1 MAKRM
6 QYCDWCGKELGIY
19 DAAPGEIESC
29 GELECNR
36 NQRDAYR
43 KRKTAEREQAEEDQ
57 YDCYR

>member
-19 DAAPGEIESC
+19 DAAGEIESC

-43 KRKTAEREQAEEDQ
+43 KRKTAAREQAEEDQ
-57 YDCYR
+57 YDYYR

>member
-19 DAAPGEIESC
+19 NAAPGEIESC

-36 NQRDAYR
+36 NQRNSYR
-43 KRKTAEREQAEEDQ
+43 ERKAAAREQVEEDQ
-57 YDCYR
+57 YDYYR

>member
-19 DAAPGEIESC
+19 DAAGEIESC
-29 GELECNR
+29 GDLE
-36 NQRDAYR
+36 R
-43 KRKTAEREQAEEDQ
+43 KAAVREQAEEDQ

>member
-19 DAAPGEIESC
+19 DATGEVESC

-36 NQRDAYR
+36 NQRDSYR
-43 KRKTAEREQAEEDQ
+43 ERKAAVREQVEEDQ

>member
-1 MAKRM
+1 M

-19 DAAPGEIESC
+19 DAAGEVESC

-36 NQRDAYR
+36 NQRDSYR
-43 KRKTAEREQAEEDQ
+43 ERKAAAREQVEEDQ